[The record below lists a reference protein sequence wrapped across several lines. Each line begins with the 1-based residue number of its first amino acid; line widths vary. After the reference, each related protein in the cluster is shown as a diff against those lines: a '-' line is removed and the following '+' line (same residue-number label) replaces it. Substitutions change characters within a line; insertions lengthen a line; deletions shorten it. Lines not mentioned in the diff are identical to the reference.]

1 MIEMIEK
8 LYCPDFSAIFD
19 ERFANPFVYA
29 PVDSLQWPLLVDL
42 PMDAQAK
49 ELVALKDERKHEV
62 FYHRKITS
70 GQWEIER
77 QCVGTGHVLFQA
89 CYIDA
94 DSKITNEQVIAT
106 CNAMNGLASAIICP
120 DLGGD
125 DVAYMEEH
133 AASIAGVVFYPLYQ
147 EIDFDGQTFGDIVAF
162 CNQERLPIKLDFYEF
177 KAPKEPSFQVI
188 LPDILDLLGK
198 NENILIIIS
207 GLDISGIQIV
217 SEKMKH
223 NPRLWLEIDPRI
235 VGGMHPAGLFS
246 KIFAL
251 PGFIQNCWDRIILGS
266 ATPTLEASQVIR
278 GLWDATEPLPF
289 QLKCLLRTWL
299 PRNAL
304 RAFKLPLDQLAK
316 SKVFST
322 DERFTCKETAR
333 TIVDL
338 QDHKQA
344 IIDFE
349 TSLQSFAITQLLW
362 LQPMIESTW
371 VAVKAEFPSIETG
384 DLLIRTYHTTTS
396 LIMNEHERGNFLQ
409 LHYDFAQK
417 TRDDPSDKLHTVA
430 AEENRADFNYPDHI
444 LATSVGDRNLIL
456 PIVGDKLD
464 IGGRENI
471 YVLVTFGPRGIK
483 LKLRFTFYFA

>member
-1 MIEMIEK
+1 MIEK
-8 LYCPDFSAIFD
+8 LYCPDFSAVFND
-19 ERFANPFVYA
+19 ERFANPFLYG

-42 PMDAQAK
+42 PMDGETK
-49 ELVALKDERKHEV
+49 ELLALKDERQHEV

-70 GQWEIER
+70 MQWEIER
-77 QCVGTGHVLFQA
+77 QCAGTDHVLFQA

-94 DSKITNEQVIAT
+94 DCKITNDQVLTT
-106 CNAMNGLASAIICP
+106 CSAVNGLASAIVCP
-120 DLGGD
+120 ELNGD

-133 AASIAGVVFYPLYQ
+133 AANIAGIVVYAVYQ
-147 EIDFDGQTFGDIVAF
+147 QIDIDGQTFNDIAAY
-162 CNQERLPIKLDFYEF
+162 CNEERLPIKWDFHEF
-177 KAPKEPSFQVI
+177 AGSRTVSLPQLLPGVLALFDKYKHIVI
-188 LPDILDLLGK
+188 IL
-198 NENILIIIS
+198 S
-207 GLDISGIQIV
+207 GLDLSGIQLV
-217 SEKMKH
+217 TEKMKNH
-223 NPRLWLEIDPRI
+223 HRLWLEIDPRDI
-235 VGGMHPAGLFS
+235 GGLHPAGLFS
-246 KIFAL
+246 RIFAL
-251 PGFIQNCWDRIILGS
+251 PGFIQNCWDRVIIGS

-278 GLWDATEPLPF
+278 GLWDATEPLSF

-304 RAFKLPLDQLAK
+304 RAFKLPLDQLAT
-316 SKVFST
+316 SKIFST
-322 DERFTCKETAR
+322 DERFKCKEIAR

-349 TSLQSFAITQLLW
+349 ASFQSFSITQLLW
-362 LQPMIESTW
+362 IQPMIESTW
-371 VAVKAEFPSIETG
+371 SAVKAEFPSIETG

-417 TRDDPSDKLHTVA
+417 TREDLSDKLHTVA
-430 AEENRADFNYPDHI
+430 AEENRPDFNYPDHI

-456 PIVGDKLD
+456 PIVGEKLD

-471 YVLVTFGPRGIK
+471 YVLITFGPRGIR
-483 LKLRFTFYFA
+483 LKLRFTFYFV